1 MTVPLPDL
9 SVEYAD
15 NVGVFSNV
23 PNVANDFVC
32 NACLGPVK
40 DFSRCYACS
49 KLFSAAPSI
58 LAERIIPITSALNP
72 GPWYTR
78 LQQYKAGHHEYAWV
92 LVALLE
98 KYLAAHADDVTALL
112 GGPPDLVTIVP
123 SKRGTAYAD
132 QMLAR
137 VVNAVPSLPRPL
149 QQLLTFSV
157 GATIPRRTY
166 RPGAFSVTRDVT
178 GSRVLLIEDAW
189 VSGATPLSAAG
200 ALHGAGASVAI
211 LPIARVVDNPKYW
224 VDHPYVAQ
232 MAESYDVERWPR

>member
-98 KYLAAHADDVTALL
+98 KYLAAHADDVTAL
-112 GGPPDLVTIVP
+112 
-123 SKRGTAYAD
+123 
-132 QMLAR
+132 
-137 VVNAVPSLPRPL
+137 
-149 QQLLTFSV
+149 
-157 GATIPRRTY
+157 
-166 RPGAFSVTRDVT
+166 
-178 GSRVLLIEDAW
+178 
-189 VSGATPLSAAG
+189 
-200 ALHGAGASVAI
+200 HGAGASVAI

>member
-137 VVNAVPSLPRPL
+137 VVNAVPSLPRRDDSAANVSARCVFGHARCDRKP
-149 QQLLTFSV
+149 SAADRGRV
-157 GATIPRRTY
+157 GQRRDTAERRRRAPRRG
-166 RPGAFSVTRDVT
+166 RECRDPANRS
-178 GSRVLLIEDAW
+178 GCRQSKVL
-189 VSGATPLSAAG
+189 G
-200 ALHGAGASVAI
+200 
-211 LPIARVVDNPKYW
+211 
-224 VDHPYVAQ
+224 
-232 MAESYDVERWPR
+232 